1 MFVLANELGLSN
13 EGFVGLGWLR
23 ELPDFRD
30 YTVNTPEI
38 KALLSKCV
46 IPK

>member
-13 EGFVGLGWLR
+13 DGFMGMGWLR

-30 YTVNTPEI
+30 YTINTPSI
-38 KALLSKCV
+38 KALLEQD
-46 IPK
+46 